1 MESGA
6 ADKVLPESLSVL
18 ERPLLARSG
27 RSPICRLR
35 LNGAKP
41 TGHSTTAMLIAL
53 TCVNERQNGT
63 LDFHPKGTPMLRLG
77 RSGSA
82 RPGAAG
88 RDCAAG
94 ANAGTLGAIL
104 EAPALVAGLDD
115 VPVVGEAIEQRP
127 RSCLL
132 PGRSRARAFERT
144 NNDGMAFR

>member
-1 MESGA
+1 
-6 ADKVLPESLSVL
+6 
-18 ERPLLARSG
+18 
-27 RSPICRLR
+27 

-53 TCVNERQNGT
+53 TCVNERRNGT
-63 LDFHPKGTPMLRLG
+63 LDFHPTGTPMLRL
-77 RSGSA
+77 A
-82 RPGAAG
+82 GAVALAPAQLVG
-88 RDCAAG
+88 IAQPG

-132 PGRSRARAFERT
+132 PGRSKARAFERT
-144 NNDGMAFR
+144 RTTTEWPFARASRTISRV